1 MIPPSLI
8 LNRIAAFVKQFRL
21 LHIFF
26 VRPTFFSKI
35 CYHPFRMTGKTS
47 EDLCNEIKRAI
58 DQDGI
63 EAVAAKLEVSV
74 NYVYII
80 LSGKRPI
87 SKDIARK
94 LGYRQITFKR
104 PDPQYIPA

>member
-1 MIPPSLI
+1 
-8 LNRIAAFVKQFRL
+8 
-21 LHIFF
+21 
-26 VRPTFFSKI
+26 
-35 CYHPFRMTGKTS
+35 MTGKTS
-47 EDLCNEIKRAI
+47 EDLCDEIKRAI
-58 DQDGI
+58 DRDGI

-80 LSGKRPI
+80 ISGKRPI